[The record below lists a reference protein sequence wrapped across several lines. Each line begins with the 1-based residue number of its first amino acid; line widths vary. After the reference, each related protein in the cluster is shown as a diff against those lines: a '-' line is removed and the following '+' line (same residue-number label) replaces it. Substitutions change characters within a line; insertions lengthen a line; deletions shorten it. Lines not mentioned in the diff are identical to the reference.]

1 MSFAAAPPAAAAAA
15 RRRPELAG
23 QAENSFKSSLMN
35 TMIQREVRRI
45 MRSKR
50 TDVDATEKLR
60 KIEAQAQSQKARVI
74 EVQAKVNGVLDT
86 DSSLGQQRR
95 RRGCIPRRWYGSR
108 GVS

>member
-1 MSFAAAPPAAAAAA
+1 MS
-15 RRRPELAG
+15 LAEII
-23 QAENSFKSSLMN
+23 ASLMN

-45 MRSKR
+45 MRTKR
-50 TDVDATEKLR
+50 TTDVDAR
-60 KIEAQAQSQKARVI
+60 RRSCAIERGAGKAQSQKARVI

-86 DSSLGQQRR
+86 DSSLGQKRR